1 MHSVTHKNNNVV
13 TQALSRWFS
22 RTLFVLI
29 VGYLAGCMVLEKQ
42 PPPANA
48 EMAVSRRIAA
58 GFEYLQMGQPSE
70 ARRHISKALEHDSRS
85 AEAHNAMAILYR
97 YEGDHERAES
107 HFRKAIHYDRSFSL
121 GRNNY
126 GAMLL
131 SQRRYKE
138 ALEQFSI
145 AADDPSYENRPAA
158 FENKGRALIMLK
170 RDDEALAALN
180 TALRL
185 DSNALGPLIEMAWI
199 HFNRGDFK
207 MAERIYSAY
216 SERAGAQPARGL
228 WLGIQLAAKQKKE
241 DKLSSLELALDKL
254 YPNSA
259 EHREWQNWVAQGRK

>member
-1 MHSVTHKNNNVV
+1 
-13 TQALSRWFS
+13 
-22 RTLFVLI
+22 
-29 VGYLAGCMVLEKQ
+29 
-42 PPPANA
+42 
-48 EMAVSRRIAA
+48 MAT
-58 GFEYLQMGQPSE
+58 
-70 ARRHISKALEHDSRS
+70 
-85 AEAHNAMAILYR
+85 LYR
-97 YEGDHERAES
+97 YEGDLERAEE
-107 HFRKAIHYDRSFSL
+107 HFRKSIRYDRGFSL

-145 AADDPSYENRPAA
+145 AADDPSYENRAAA

-170 RDDEALAALN
+170 RGDDALAALN
-180 TALRL
+180 TSLRL
-185 DSNALGPLIEMAWI
+185 NSESLGPLIEMAWI
-199 HFNRGDFK
+199 YFNRDDFV
-207 MAERIYSAY
+207 MADRVYSAY

-259 EHREWQNWVAQGRK
+259 EHREWKNWVAKGRQ